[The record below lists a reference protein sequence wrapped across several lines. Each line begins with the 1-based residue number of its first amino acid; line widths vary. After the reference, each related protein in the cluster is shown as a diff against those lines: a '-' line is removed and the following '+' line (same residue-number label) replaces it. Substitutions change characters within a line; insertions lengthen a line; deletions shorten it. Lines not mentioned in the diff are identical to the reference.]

1 MRTIL
6 VALSLGLACA
16 AAQPADEPAPS
27 SFAWRG
33 TLDTGGQS
41 GLVRAA
47 LPAEALVRLQS
58 RDAADLR
65 VFDSGGE
72 PVAFAFARPPRPPAE
87 ARQQTAG
94 FRALPL
100 YAAPPGTQAPKGTVQ
115 FRVDERGERR
125 SLWVQLG
132 ADGARPA
139 PQGAAYSGRARKPA
153 VGCRASACG
162 RGGRANAKATG
173 SPRASNTRRS
183 AASRDCSRTSA
194 SAGRSARTRPD
205 WPPVSS
211 VPRQAK
217 EEGAGSSAGSAAAQ
231 ASTSENAARTFFMRP
246 LPAARCHPRR
256 DAGAAPAAAARTS
269 PPPASAGPRR

>member
-6 VALSLGLACA
+6 VALSLGLACVA
-16 AAQPADEPAPS
+16 AEPADEPAPS

-58 RDAADLR
+58 REAADLR
-65 VFDSGGE
+65 VFDARGE
-72 PVAFAFARPPRPPAE
+72 PVAFAFARPPRPQAE
-87 ARQQTAG
+87 ARRQTAG

-100 YAAPPGTQAPKGTVQ
+100 YAAPAGVPAPKGTVQ

-139 PQGAAYSGRARKPA
+139 PQGAQPLQAALFDTRAQKDAVTALLLRARIPA
-153 VGCRASACG
+153 NTPVRFTFSTSPDLANWTPVAVQG
-162 RGGRANAKATG
+162 RLFRFDG
-173 SPRASNTRRS
+173 
-183 AASRDCSRTSA
+183 
-194 SAGRSARTRPD
+194 
-205 WPPVSS
+205 
-211 VPRQAK
+211 
-217 EEGAGSSAGSAAAQ
+217 EGA
-231 ASTSENAARTFFMRP
+231 
-246 LPAARCHPRR
+246 PANDRL
-256 DAGAAPAAAARTS
+256 
-269 PPPASAGPRR
+269 